1 VGWAW
6 HPGIEKKTDRVVSAR
21 LAMVKVSNPDDEA
34 FIIHFTGKPTWYRI
48 SQAIRPF

>member
-1 VGWAW
+1 VGLAW

-34 FIIHFTGKPTWYRI
+34 FIIDFTG
-48 SQAIRPF
+48 QADMVQDFTSDRPF